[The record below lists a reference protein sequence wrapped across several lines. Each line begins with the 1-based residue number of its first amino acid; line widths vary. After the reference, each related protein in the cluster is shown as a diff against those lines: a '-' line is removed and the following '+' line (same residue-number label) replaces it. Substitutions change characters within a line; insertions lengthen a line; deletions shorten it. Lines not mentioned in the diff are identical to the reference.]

1 MEYIVKDIS
10 MQYEHG
16 EEIIGTIDASNPDE
30 AIYLALKAI
39 SQAMAAAI
47 GDLYSN
53 NLEDFRKYI
62 LHNFEAIPRIPYVPI
77 SEYMNDF
84 EAIPKEKPCI

>member
-1 MEYIVKDIS
+1 MEYIVKDLS

-39 SQAMAAAI
+39 SPSMSAYI

-53 NLEDFRKYI
+53 NREDFKKYI
-62 LHNFEAIPRIPYVPI
+62 L
-77 SEYMNDF
+77 NDF
-84 EAIPKEKPCI
+84 EAIPKEKP

>member
-1 MEYIVKDIS
+1 MEYIVKDLS

-39 SQAMAAAI
+39 SPSMSASI
-47 GDLYSN
+47 GDLYRN
-53 NLEDFRKYI
+53 NPADFKKYI
-62 LHNFEAIPRIPYVPI
+62 Q
-77 SEYMNDF
+77 NDF
-84 EAIPKEKPCI
+84 EAIPKEKR

>member
-10 MQYEHG
+10 MQYAPG

-39 SQAMAAAI
+39 SPSMSAYI

-53 NLEDFRKYI
+53 NREDFKKYI
-62 LHNFEAIPRIPYVPI
+62 L
-77 SEYMNDF
+77 NDF
-84 EAIPKEKPCI
+84 EAIPKEKR

>member
-39 SQAMAAAI
+39 SPSMSMSI

-53 NLEDFRKYI
+53 NREDFKKYI
-62 LHNFEAIPRIPYVPI
+62 L
-77 SEYMNDF
+77 NDF
-84 EAIPKEKPCI
+84 EAIPKEKR

>member
-1 MEYIVKDIS
+1 MTKLMEYIVKDIS

-16 EEIIGTIDASNPDE
+16 EEIIGTVLADNPDE

-39 SQAMAAAI
+39 SPSMSASI
-47 GDLYSN
+47 GDLYFN
-53 NLEDFRKYI
+53 NPADFKKYI

-77 SEYMNDF
+77 SEYLNDF
-84 EAIPKEKPCI
+84 EAIPN

>member
-30 AIYLALKAI
+30 AIYLALKEI
-39 SQAMAAAI
+39 SPSMSAYI
-47 GDLYSN
+47 GDLFRN
-53 NLEDFRKYI
+53 KPADFKKYI
-62 LHNFEAIPRIPYVPI
+62 LH
-77 SEYMNDF
+77 DF

>member
-1 MEYIVKDIS
+1 MEYIVKDLS

-39 SQAMAAAI
+39 SPSMSASI
-47 GDLYSN
+47 GDLYRN
-53 NLEDFRKYI
+53 NPADFKKYI
-62 LHNFEAIPRIPYVPI
+62 L
-77 SEYMNDF
+77 NDF
-84 EAIPKEKPCI
+84 EAIPKEKR

>member
-10 MQYEHG
+10 MQYAPG

-39 SQAMAAAI
+39 SPSMSAYI
-47 GDLYSN
+47 GDLYRN
-53 NLEDFRKYI
+53 NLEDFKKYI
-62 LHNFEAIPRIPYVPI
+62 L
-77 SEYMNDF
+77 NDF
-84 EAIPKEKPCI
+84 EAIPKENK